1 MPLECKFQLLTITH
15 NGAKQETGTTMKI
28 CCGLISTY
36 NLQVIN
42 NDYSDEILKA
52 RKAYGD
58 EKKKCETLILANGTN
73 RWTMTDKF
81 PKFDNTSHATLAM
94 ERKVLKH
101 FMGKEWRNVDYA

>member
-1 MPLECKFQLLTITH
+1 
-15 NGAKQETGTTMKI
+15 
-28 CCGLISTY
+28 
-36 NLQVIN
+36 
-42 NDYSDEILKA
+42 LKA

-73 RWTMTDKF
+73 RWTMMEKF